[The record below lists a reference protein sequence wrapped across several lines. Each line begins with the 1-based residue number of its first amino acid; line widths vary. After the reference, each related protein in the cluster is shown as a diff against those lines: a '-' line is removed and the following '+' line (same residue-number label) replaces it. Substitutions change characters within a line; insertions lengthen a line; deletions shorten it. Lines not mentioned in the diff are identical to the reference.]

1 MIVFWCCLAVRR
13 AAVDGA
19 SVNWTLEDLD
29 SILGRWIVCS
39 AFQGQAAVDRASATG
54 IHEEFRFSSS
64 GSGFALTAFQA
75 QAAAAQASA
84 SWTLEDF
91 DFRLR
96 GSLCGH
102 SISGGRLLLRS
113 LCKLNSR
120 GL

>member
-39 AFQGQAAVDRASATG
+39 AFQGQAAESMAVDRASATG

-64 GSGFALTAFQA
+64 GSGFALIAFQA

-91 DFRLR
+91 DQCHRVL
-96 GSLCGH
+96 
-102 SISGGRLLLRS
+102 ISWTAVAPAAVA
-113 LCKLNSR
+113 
-120 GL
+120 